1 MGKAP
6 KAPKPP
12 DPKETGAAQTA
23 TNIGTAIAQ
32 SQLNYVDQVTP
43 DGNLTYK
50 QSGTYKY
57 VDPLNGRVH
66 YIPKTTATQTLSP
79 AQQAIK
85 TQSDRAE
92 QNLAGIAANQ
102 SGFLKDYLGRPVDIN
117 NKAVEDRLFS
127 LGRQRLDPMFAE
139 RQDSLDAKLANQ
151 GITAGSRAY
160 ETERRALQQQE
171 NDAYNSLLLSGRGQ
185 AVQEALAERNQ
196 PINEISALLSGAQV
210 TQPQFVSTPNTP
222 VANVDYAG
230 LVQDNYKSKLAAWQQ
245 QQAQSQSLLGGLFG
259 LGSALIMSDKRT
271 KENIKPVGEVMGN
284 KVYIYNYKADP
295 NKTPQ
300 IGVMAQEAEKKNPSA
315 VETIGGIKHV
325 NYGELFGMGRAA

>member
-1 MGKAP
+1 M
-6 KAPKPP
+6 
-12 DPKETGAAQTA
+12 
-23 TNIGTAIAQ
+23 
-32 SQLNYVDQVTP
+32 NYVDQITP

-50 QSGTYKY
+50 QTGTYKY
-57 VDPLNGRVH
+57 VDPLDGRVH
-66 YIPKTTATQTLSP
+66 NIPKTTATQTLSP
-79 AQQAIK
+79 QQMAIK
-85 TQSDRAE
+85 RQSDLAE

-102 SGFLKDYLGRPVDIN
+102 SGFLKDYLGRPVSLD

-210 TQPQFVSTPNTP
+210 SQPQFVNTPNTP

-230 LVQDNYKSKLAAWQQ
+230 LVQDNYKSKMAAWQQ
-245 QQAQSQSLLGGLFG
+245 QQAQSQNLLGGLFG

-271 KENIKPVGEVMGN
+271 KENIKPVGKVMGN
-284 KVYIYNYKADP
+284 KVYSYNYKADP

-300 IGVMAQEAEKKNPSA
+300 IGHMAQEIAKKRPDA
-315 VETIGGIKHV
+315 VPEIGNVKFID
-325 NYGELFGMGRAA
+325 YGRLYGMGNAA